1 MNRYDRQIRL
11 KGFGE
16 DGQQRLR
23 KARVLVV
30 GAGGLGVP
38 VCQYLNAMG
47 IGAIGIMDGDFIETS
62 NLHRQPLYTPS
73 DVGKQKVTV
82 LSAFLSKQNPETEI
96 IIYDTFLHSGNA
108 TSIFS
113 EYDLVIDATDNLS
126 TRYLIDDACV
136 ICNIPWVYGALH
148 AYEGQI
154 SVFNYCGGPTYRCLY
169 PEMPAEDEIPDCNT
183 LGTLGILPGIIGNL
197 QVLEAIKVLC
207 DMQEV
212 LSGKLMIYNGLNQN
226 IYQLSFTKNKKL
238 IRPDLK
244 SGNYGR
250 ESGCELPG
258 AIEVNSFVAQ
268 TRAANHILLIDVR
281 EPREY
286 EVGHHPGAIN
296 IPLGKLEE
304 SLPDLE
310 KTEQV
315 YLICQSGKR
324 SYQAYR
330 ELSPLYPKTVF
341 SWITGG
347 MEELKALLR

>member
-16 DGQQRLR
+16 DGQDRLG

-47 IGAIGIMDGDFIETS
+47 VGAIGIMDGDLVETS

-73 DVGKQKVTV
+73 DVGKQKVKV
-82 LSAFLSKQNPETEI
+82 LSAFLNKQNPETQI
-96 IIYDTFLHSGNA
+96 IVYDTFLHPGNA
-108 TSIFS
+108 TSVFAD
-113 EYDLVIDATDNLS
+113 YDLVIDATDNLS
-126 TRYLIDDACV
+126 TRYLIDDASV

-169 PEMPAEDEIPDCNT
+169 PEMPAENEIPDCNT

-207 DMQEV
+207 DMEGV
-212 LSGKLMIYNGLNQN
+212 LSGNLMIYNGLIQN
-226 IYQLSFTKNKKL
+226 IYQLSFNKNIKL
-238 IRPDLK
+238 TRPDLK
-244 SGNYGR
+244 SSTYGS
-250 ESGCELPG
+250 ETGCELPG
-258 AIEVNSFVAQ
+258 AIEVSSFAAQ
-268 TRAANHILLIDVR
+268 KKAAVQSLLIDVR
-281 EPREY
+281 EPWEY
-286 EVGHHPGAIN
+286 EAGHHPDAIS
-296 IPLGKLEE
+296 IPLGKLKE
-304 SLPDLE
+304 SLPDLD

-341 SWITGG
+341 SWIRGG
-347 MEELKALLR
+347 MKELKALL